1 MSKNATRLRNHSTGE
16 YVIFN
21 EAGALVNQDG
31 DSVGGSGGTLETPTA
46 IAFADTDGTIIG
58 SEQLEWDD
66 AASIL
71 KLGDAA
77 NGSVAIQAVGAGVQ
91 VAIAAA
97 DGDATHVG
105 GELSLNSGAS
115 NGQSGGQINIVA
127 GDDDGGGDG
136 GNVVISSGN
145 ATDVGSG
152 GESGDIEIRCGGG
165 GSSDGDGGRVLI
177 TGGGSTDGD
186 GGGVQITGGSS
197 VNGTPGWVA
206 MNSPDV
212 NSGLYADNDGV
223 SISGK
228 LAFYGGTPVVK
239 PTVPLTTPSVQDII
253 DALVLLRLI
262 AQSD

>member
-1 MSKNATRLRNHSTGE
+1 LSRSDVSSIAGFRVRVPKASEFSLGIFRADIASELNQGTG
-16 YVIFN
+16 
-21 EAGALVNQDG
+21 
-31 DSVGGSGGTLETPTA
+31 GGGG
-46 IAFADTDGTIIG
+46 
-58 SEQLEWDD
+58 
-66 AASIL
+66 
-71 KLGDAA
+71 LGDEVTYDSGANILSINGGV
-77 NGSVAIQAVGAGVQ
+77 NGSATVRSSGVGCQ
-91 VAIAAA
+91 VFFNAA

-186 GGGVQITGGSS
+186 GGGVQISGGSS